1 MATAASLLTLLNTNA
16 DINYYTQQ
24 LTYWSNLYEGNQA
37 KLSKQVKAEEKW
49 MDSYDDAL
57 YAEKDIKMNGSVY
70 IEEGASYQSAKASV
84 YADHKVKEYNR
95 ELSESLA
102 DLDIEYDTMKTMYDA
117 MLQSLNAQKESE
129 KQLVTSNAQ
138 DTHLL
143 GQ

>member
-24 LTYWSNLYEGNQA
+24 LAYWSNLYEGNQA
-37 KLSKQVKAEEKW
+37 KLSKQVNAEEKW
-49 MDSYDDAL
+49 MEAYDDGW
-57 YAEKDIKMNGSVY
+57 YADKECKIGSKTYVK
-70 IEEGASYQSAKASV
+70 ENESYNSAKAAD
-84 YADHKVKEYNR
+84 YASAKVREYNR
-95 ELSESLA
+95 DLSESLA

-117 MLQSLNAQKESE
+117 MLQALNAQKESE